1 MVEKKK
7 LFYNA
12 ILHFIM
18 RLRGN
23 FAALKLFSC
32 FSTYCAMGKRRM
44 CCFTAHLVLFFTF
57 CCEAEGKLCSFKANF
72 LEVMGPWSPVL
83 RDWSAL
89 ATDQNLVHYLFLG
102 PLPVIIIHERRHKF
116 AILVGRILGHKVRA
130 GNELRTALLCQFFL
144 ISSLR

>member
-1 MVEKKK
+1 
-7 LFYNA
+7 
-12 ILHFIM
+12 
-18 RLRGN
+18 
-23 FAALKLFSC
+23 
-32 FSTYCAMGKRRM
+32 M

-72 LEVMGPWSPVL
+72 LEV
-83 RDWSAL
+83 
-89 ATDQNLVHYLFLG
+89 FLG